1 MNEGM
6 LVDEGSVPR
15 FQPHMKLK
23 FDKIRQRWTILA
35 PERLFL
41 PDEIALE
48 ILQRCD
54 GVATIKVIVDELAD
68 KFDTPNEVILEDVR
82 KLVQDFLNKGV
93 LET

>member
-1 MNEGM
+1 MNEG
-6 LVDEGSVPR
+6 VIIDEGSVPR

-23 FDKIRQRWTILA
+23 FDKKRQRWTILA

-54 GVATIKVIVDELAD
+54 GVATIKAIVDELAD
-68 KFDTPNEVILEDVR
+68 KFDAPNEVIMEDVK
-82 KLVQDFLNKGV
+82 KLVQDFLDKGV
-93 LET
+93 LEI

>member
-6 LVDEGSVPR
+6 FVDEVSVPR
-15 FQPHMKLK
+15 FRPHMKLK
-23 FDKIRQRWTILA
+23 FDKKRQRWMILA

-54 GVATIKVIVDELAD
+54 GIVTIKAIVDELAG
-68 KFDTPNEVILEDVR
+68 KFDAPDEVIMEDVK
-82 KLVQDFLNKGV
+82 KLVQDFLDKGV

>member
-6 LVDEGSVPR
+6 LIDEASAPR
-15 FQPHMKLK
+15 FRPHMKLK
-23 FDKIRQRWTILA
+23 FDKKRQRWTILA

-54 GVATIKVIVDELAD
+54 GVATIKVIVDELAA
-68 KFDTPNEVILEDVR
+68 KFDAPNEVIMEDVR
-82 KLVQDFLNKGV
+82 KMVQDFLNKGV

>member
-1 MNEGM
+1 MNEGT

-35 PERLFL
+35 PERLLL

-54 GVATIKVIVDELAD
+54 GVTTIKAIVDELAD
-68 KFDTPNEVILEDVR
+68 KFDAPNEVIMEDVR
-82 KLVQDFLNKGV
+82 KMVQDFLNKGV

>member
-1 MNEGM
+1 MNEG
-6 LVDEGSVPR
+6 VVIDEGLVPR

-23 FDKIRQRWTILA
+23 FDKKRQRWTILA

-54 GVATIKVIVDELAD
+54 GVATIKAIVDELAD
-68 KFDTPNEVILEDVR
+68 KFDAPNEVIMEDVK

>member
-1 MNEGM
+1 MNKG
-6 LVDEGSVPR
+6 VVIDEGSVPR

-23 FDKIRQRWTILA
+23 FDKKRQRWTILA

-54 GVATIKVIVDELAD
+54 GVATIKAIVDELAD
-68 KFDTPNEVILEDVR
+68 KFDAPNEVIMADVR
-82 KLVQDFLNKGV
+82 KMVQDFLNKGV